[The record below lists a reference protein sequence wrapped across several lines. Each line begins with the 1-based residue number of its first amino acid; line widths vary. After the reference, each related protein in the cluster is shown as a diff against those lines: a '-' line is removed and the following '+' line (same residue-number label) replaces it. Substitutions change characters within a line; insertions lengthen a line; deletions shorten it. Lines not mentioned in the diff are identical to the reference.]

1 MSHSKRGIISIY
13 ENGANKNMALQWQKK
28 YLSTAWNTFISSTVQ
43 VNSFVNFKNDSYRL
57 PYLLRVMN
65 KDQRNWRHIYYL
77 DNAIFQL
84 FKIKFKV
91 FQITCDRPLMNFPA
105 KTLYSATTG
114 TLEFLETNFE
124 MRWFFHV
131 RYQKYTAYAFSI
143 SIKLRGRA

>member
-1 MSHSKRGIISIY
+1 MSLRNNYVMEKSMSHSKRGIISIY

-91 FQITCDRPLMNFPA
+91 FQITYDILRIFLRKRPKAPPPERSSF
-105 KTLYSATTG
+105 
-114 TLEFLETNFE
+114 
-124 MRWFFHV
+124 
-131 RYQKYTAYAFSI
+131 
-143 SIKLRGRA
+143 